1 MPFCPDI
8 TFGEAPILVTGASS
22 GIGAAIAL
30 GLNALGAAVIAS
42 GRDIGRLEET
52 KAKAAAPD
60 LLYLEPKELSK
71 VEGLDKWAD
80 TLACRYGKLGGLAFA
95 AGITETK
102 PFLHYEYAN
111 ALQMFDLLCH
121 APVMVAKGVTSR
133 RNCVPSGLSIV
144 FVASAAA
151 IAPNKGQLVYGAAK
165 AALVTAAHC
174 MAKEL
179 APRKIRVNC
188 ISPGLVKTHM
198 LDAMTAVL
206 GDDFVSREESSYPLG
221 LGEPQDAAN
230 MAIFLLSSA
239 AKWITAQN
247 FVIDGGRLA

>member
-1 MPFCPDI
+1 M
-8 TFGEAPILVTGASS
+8 VTGASS
-22 GIGAAIAL
+22 GIGGAIAL
-30 GLNALGAAVIAS
+30 RLNALGAAVIAS
-42 GRDIGRLEET
+42 GRDIRRLEKI
-52 KAKAAAPD
+52 KAEAAEPD
-60 LLYLEPKELSK
+60 TIYLEQKALDK
-71 VEGLDKWAD
+71 VDGLDKWVD
-80 TLACRYGKLGGLAFA
+80 TLAVRYGKLGGLAFA

-102 PFLHYEYAN
+102 PFLQYDYAN

-121 APVMVAKGVTSR
+121 APVMVAKGITSR
-133 RNCVPSGLSIV
+133 KNCVPGGFAIV

-188 ISPGLVKTHM
+188 VSPGLVKTHM
-198 LDAMTAVL
+198 LDTMTAVL
-206 GDDFVSREESSYPLG
+206 GDDFIQREESSYPLG
-221 LGEPQDAAN
+221 LGEPEDVAN
-230 MAIFLLSSA
+230 MSVFLLSSA

-247 FVIDGGRLA
+247 IVVDGGRLA